1 MNQIVTITEHAKKS
15 IKNNN
20 IYDFGGLLGEN
31 WKIKN

>member
-1 MNQIVTITEHAKKS
+1 MTITEHAKKS